1 MQSSSNDDNNDCAQP
16 MKPKEKETIQNI
28 IPFWS
33 ENPNIL
39 LNNDFLF
46 EFFPVENMSFEQK
59 LNAISRTVV
68 LLSLVTFLY
77 TKSIRILLI
86 GAVSLFFIFML
97 HKSKAVDEKE
107 IKDKKTEGFD
117 EASASATPSATP
129 PATPS
134 ATPSATPAKQLYKTT
149 DMMNVFQKPDSTNP
163 FGNVLVTDYIT
174 NPQRKPAPPAFNENV
189 NLEIIEQA
197 KEFVRKSNPDQ
208 PDITEKLFKDL
219 GDEYVFEQSLRPFT
233 STASTTIPNDQQS
246 FSEFCY
252 GNMVSC
258 KEGNAFACAKNVARY
273 NNY

>member
-1 MQSSSNDDNNDCAQP
+1 MQPNSNDDNNDCAP
-16 MKPKEKETIQNI
+16 KPKEKETIQNI

-33 ENPNIL
+33 DNPNIL

-46 EFFPVENMSFEQK
+46 EFFPVESMSFEQK
-59 LNAISRTVV
+59 LNAISRMVV

-77 TKSIRILLI
+77 TKSIRILFI

-97 HKSKAVDEKE
+97 HKSKAVDAKE
-107 IKDKKTEGFD
+107 IKEKKGEEGF
-117 EASASATPSATP
+117 ESADSS
-129 PATPS
+129 S
-134 ATPSATPAKQLYKTT
+134 TPAKQLYKTT

-174 NPQRKPAPPAFNENV
+174 NPQRKPAPPAFNENI

-252 GNMVSC
+252 GSMISC

>member
-1 MQSSSNDDNNDCAQP
+1 MQSCDNETP
-16 MKPKEKETIQNI
+16 IKIKEKETIQNI

-59 LNAISRTVV
+59 LNAISRTIV
-68 LLSLVTFLY
+68 LLSLVTFFY
-77 TKSIRILLI
+77 TKSVRILLI
-86 GAVSLFFIFML
+86 GMVSLFFIFML
-97 HKSKAVDEKE
+97 HKSKSVDAKE
-107 IKDKKTEGFD
+107 IQQKKNGEGFTD
-117 EASASATPSATP
+117 SLSTPSL
-129 PATPS
+129 S
-134 ATPSATPAKQLYKTT
+134 TPAKELYKTT
-149 DMMNVFQKPDSTNP
+149 DMMNVFKKPDSTNP
-163 FGNVLVTDYIT
+163 FGNVLVTDYI
-174 NPQRKPAPPAFNENV
+174 NDPQRKPAPPAFNENV
-189 NLEIIEQA
+189 NVEIVEQA

-233 STASTTIPNDQQS
+233 SNPSTTIPNDQQS

-252 GNMVSC
+252 GSMVSC
-258 KEGNAFACAKNVARY
+258 KEGNAFACAKKVARY

>member
-1 MQSSSNDDNNDCAQP
+1 MQSCDNESP
-16 MKPKEKETIQNI
+16 IKIKEKETIQNI

-59 LNAISRTVV
+59 LNAISRTII
-68 LLSLVTFLY
+68 LLSLVTFFY

-86 GAVSLFFIFML
+86 GMVSLFFIFML
-97 HKSKAVDEKE
+97 HKSNAADAKE
-107 IKDKKTEGFD
+107 IQQKKNEGFD
-117 EASASATPSATP
+117 ADTPS
-129 PATPS
+129 
-134 ATPSATPAKQLYKTT
+134 KQLYTTT
-149 DMMNVFQKPDSTNP
+149 DMMNVFKKPDSTNP
-163 FGNVLVTDYIT
+163 FGNVLVTDYI
-174 NPQRKPAPPAFNENV
+174 NDPQRKPAPPAFNENV

-233 STASTTIPNDQQS
+233 SNPSTTIPNDQQS

-252 GNMVSC
+252 GSMVSC
-258 KEGNAFACAKNVARY
+258 KEGNAFACAKKVARY

>member
-1 MQSSSNDDNNDCAQP
+1 MQSCDDEVPIKIKD
-16 MKPKEKETIQNI
+16 KEPIQNI

-59 LNAISRTVV
+59 LNAITRTII
-68 LLSLVTFLY
+68 LLSLVTFFY
-77 TKSIRILLI
+77 TQSVRILFI
-86 GAVSLFFIFML
+86 GAVCIFFIFML
-97 HKSKAVDEKE
+97 HKSKAADAKE
-107 IKDKKTEGFD
+107 IEEKKKGEGFED
-117 EASASATPSATP
+117 
-129 PATPS
+129 
-134 ATPSATPAKQLYKTT
+134 TPAKQLYKTT
-149 DMMNVFQKPDSTNP
+149 DTMNVFQKPDSSNP
-163 FGNVLVTDYIT
+163 FGNVLVTDYIN
-174 NPQRKPAPPAFNENV
+174 NPQRKPAPPSFNENV

-233 STASTTIPNDQQS
+233 SNPSTTIPNDQQS

-252 GNMVSC
+252 GSMVSC
-258 KEGNAFACAKNVARY
+258 KEGNAFACAKKVARY